1 MEILSELLNRLRVRS
16 TSISKWTIY
25 PESGVS
31 IEEFVPGY
39 FFTLISGSKLRVTFS
54 NNSFTLEP
62 GDSLLAPFGQE
73 SMVGTAGAK
82 HFTPLAQLNWQNIS
96 DQPFDIEQQYPFVMQ
111 VTVGKAELQP
121 PTILLGIAFTLESDY
136 KFLSSTDFPSIIHLK
151 RENNNLFEIL
161 QPAIEFLINDN
172 SVGYFAIAT
181 KISELA
187 VIGALRSYIINKQ
200 DFSLGTLRA
209 LSHPKISK
217 VIQAI
222 HTQAHK
228 SWTLTSLSKLAGMSR
243 SSFCDSF
250 VQEVGCTPID
260 YLQQT
265 RIEVAKLLLKKGEL
279 SILAVALQTGFMS
292 DRVFRQNFIKY
303 VGMSPKKFRSNLQV
317 E

>member
-31 IEEFVPGY
+31 IEEFLPGY
-39 FFTLISGSKLRVTFS
+39 FFTLISGSDLRV
-54 NNSFTLEP
+54 NSSDTSLILEP
-62 GDSLLAPFGQE
+62 GDCLLAPFGQE
-73 SMVGTAGAK
+73 SMLGTTRAT

-111 VTVGKAELQP
+111 VTVGKAEVQP
-121 PTILLGIAFTLESDY
+121 PTILLGIAFKLESDY
-136 KFLSSTDFPSIIHLK
+136 QFLSSADFPSIIHLK
-151 RENNNLFEIL
+151 RENNSLFELL
-161 QPAIEFLINDN
+161 QPAVEFLIKDN
-172 SVGYFAIAT
+172 SAGYFAIAT
-181 KISELA
+181 HIAELA
-187 VIGALRSYIINKQ
+187 VIGTLRNYIINKQ
-200 DFSLGTLRA
+200 DFSVGTLRA
-209 LSHPKISK
+209 LSHPKIGK

-222 HTQAHK
+222 HSQAHK

-250 VQEVGCTPID
+250 AQEVGCTPID

-265 RIEVAKLLLKKGEL
+265 RIELAKLLLKSREL
-279 SILAVALQTGFMS
+279 SILTVALQTGFMS

-303 VGMSPKKFRSNLQV
+303 VGMSPKEYRSNLQV

>member
-1 MEILSELLNRLRVRS
+1 MDILSELLNRLRVRS

-39 FFTLISGSKLRVTFS
+39 FLTLISGSELQVTFS
-54 NNSFTLEP
+54 NTSFTLAQ
-62 GDSLLAPFGQE
+62 GDSLIAPFGQE
-73 SMVGTAGAK
+73 SMVGTIGAK
-82 HFTPLAQLNWQNIS
+82 HFTPLAQLNWQNLV
-96 DQPFDIEQQYPFVMQ
+96 DQPFDIDQQYPFVMQ
-111 VTVGKAELQP
+111 VTVGKEQARP
-121 PTILLGIAFTLESDY
+121 PTILLGTAFKLESDY
-136 KFLSSTDFPSIIHLK
+136 QFLSSTDFPSIIHLK

-161 QPAIEFLINDN
+161 QPAIEFLIQDN

-181 KISELA
+181 QIAELA

-200 DFSLGTLRA
+200 DFSVGTLRA
-209 LSHPKISK
+209 LSHPKIGK

-222 HTQAHK
+222 HTQAHQ

-243 SSFCDSF
+243 SSFCESF

-265 RIEVAKLLLKKGEL
+265 RIELAKLLLKKGDL

-303 VGMSPKKFRSNLQV
+303 VGMSPKAFKSNL
-317 E
+317 EIE